1 MPLLLHWREGK
12 PFDKLRTSRLS
23 HELCYLGNPTRRGG
37 QMRAYVLLIVAAAST
52 SGCLPVSPAGLL
64 QERSSKSLLPTPA
77 LSTTAARSA
86 GVVLN
91 PASSS
96 DRAMIAF
103 GTQQKSCNLWS
114 NWQKTCSRLNGRLF
128 CQADRQRQVKPSI
141 PFCAS
146 GELAAPE
153 SQPQDQLKSME
164 RFCTARGSLYGSN
177 ALGTRVIGNF
187 CRRWDEQRPFNGKRI
202 ATLVHPQC
210 AAWADSVTKVTIC
223 QSGPRNGSGA
233 RSCEQLASAGYQ
245 HPNVLFCSAWREP
258 PKCVDAIT
266 SYNQE
271 RDQGAQRPL
280 GIPNSGPIHG
290 MYCPETNISLG
301 RTDVG
306 GIE

>member
-1 MPLLLHWREGK
+1 MPSLLHRREGK

-23 HELCYLGNPTRRGG
+23 HELCYLGDPTRRGG
-37 QMRAYVLLIVAAAST
+37 QMRAYVLLIAAAAST

-64 QERSSKSLLPTPA
+64 QERSNKSLLPTPA

-103 GTQQKSCNLWS
+103 GAQQKSCNLWS

-128 CQADRQRQVKPSI
+128 CQADRQRPVEPSI

-146 GELAAPE
+146 GELAATE

-164 RFCTARGSLYGSN
+164 RFCTERGNLYGDHG
-177 ALGTRVIGNF
+177 LVGNF
-187 CRRWDEQRPFNGKRI
+187 CRRWDEQRPFNGKRL

-210 AAWADSVTKVTIC
+210 AAWADTTTKAPVC
-223 QSGPRNGSGA
+223 QSGPRNDSGTP
-233 RSCEQLASAGYQ
+233 SCEQLASVGYQ

-266 SYNQE
+266 RYDQE

-290 MYCPETNISLG
+290 MYCPESNVSLG
-301 RTDVG
+301 RTDADG
-306 GIE
+306 TD